1 LESRNGSLTG
11 AGARSTF
18 RALWRSAAATIWTV
32 DATSKAEPRIVKI
45 VFRILNLLFQGAW
58 LRGKWRLVCQRLAP
72 VDSDGHAD
80 YYDPAHHEAASK
92 FIGQRAFWTKYAA
105 GEQGQALSQSRICF
119 MDFFWPIRFNGPNR
133 AWRVNPMKKLVFAI
147 LLIASPAWAQTKLLP
162 KNVTARADPCT
173 PIGRTADGKLVYS
186 MKCENLPAPPSPP
199 PQAEISAP
207 PVPEP
212 EVQHSGIFGLSY
224 ERKRPGE

>member
-1 LESRNGSLTG
+1 
-11 AGARSTF
+11 
-18 RALWRSAAATIWTV
+18 
-32 DATSKAEPRIVKI
+32 
-45 VFRILNLLFQGAW
+45 
-58 LRGKWRLVCQRLAP
+58 
-72 VDSDGHAD
+72 
-80 YYDPAHHEAASK
+80 
-92 FIGQRAFWTKYAA
+92 
-105 GEQGQALSQSRICF
+105 

-162 KNVTARADPCT
+162 KNVTARADPCA

-186 MKCENLPAPPSPP
+186 MKCENLPAPPPPP

-207 PVPEP
+207 PAPEP
-212 EVQHSGIFGLSY
+212 EVQRSGIFGLSY